1 MKNNNHFAEVIESA
15 LHYFL
20 AQSWQWDVTPS
31 FGSLIVA
38 QAGTRTVFG
47 LVHQVQTGSTDST
60 HQPIAY
66 QKTEEELKR
75 DQPQIFEFLRTT
87 FSCIIVGYQEK
98 GRMLYML
105 GPQPVKIHT
114 MVRLAQDDEYKNF
127 FVSDHYLPLLFAASN
142 AMVSSDELF
151 LSLLRHQAELGM
163 LHEQR
168 LDQLIT
174 TFCMLTNNDY
184 VRLKLLLQ
192 RIEPFLPRE

>member
-20 AQSWQWDVTPS
+20 AQSWQWDVTPL

-38 QAGTRTVFG
+38 QTGTRTIFG
-47 LVHQVQTGSTDST
+47 LVHQVQTGSADST

-87 FSCIIVGYQEK
+87 FSCIIIGYQEK
-98 GRMLYML
+98 ERIFSML
-105 GPQPVKIHT
+105 GPEPVKIHT
-114 MVRLAQDDEYKNF
+114 MVRLAMDDEYKNF
-127 FVSDHYLPLLFAASN
+127 FVSDHYLPLLFAAGNATISN
-142 AMVSSDELF
+142 DELF
-151 LSLLRHQAELGM
+151 LAVLRRQAELGM
-163 LHEQR
+163 LREET

-192 RIEPFLPRE
+192 RIEAFLPHE